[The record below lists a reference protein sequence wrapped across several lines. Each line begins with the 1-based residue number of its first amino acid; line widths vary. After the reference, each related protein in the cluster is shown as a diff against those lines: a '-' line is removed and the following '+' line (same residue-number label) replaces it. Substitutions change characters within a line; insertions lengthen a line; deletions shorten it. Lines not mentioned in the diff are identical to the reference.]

1 MKTNY
6 KASTWN
12 FQHSLH
18 LSRQSKTEDKFLT
31 QFSHINHNYTI
42 LANTYLKTAFWMSIK
57 NKGNESLQLLPLS
70 HSAVPQA
77 FHGAACIYTFKWPAI
92 NKTDHELLCII
103 EYNNKKLINQGFNS
117 IDKNQPNI
125 VHKPSSISP
134 IQRQIQK
141 KHFYPENF
149 PAKLRISW

>member
-6 KASTWN
+6 EASTWN

-31 QFSHINHNYTI
+31 QFSHNHNYTI
-42 LANTYLKTAFWMSIK
+42 LANTSLKTAFWMSIK

-77 FHGAACIYTFKWPAI
+77 FHGAACIYTFKWSAI
-92 NKTDHELLCII
+92 NKTDHELLRII

-117 IDKNQPNI
+117 IHKNQPNI
-125 VHKPSSISP
+125 IHKPSSISP

-141 KHFYPENF
+141 NIFIRKIF
-149 PAKLRISW
+149 PRN